1 MFEPG
6 FLQGLVP
13 NRFDQ
18 DRPEEIML
26 LEKQGRSSQQQRMQ
40 ESSISDSSGGQMRSV
55 SRSGSLPP
63 SSLPRPHRKPLVK
76 RERRL
81 GEYGRLSDGEG
92 RKTPASL
99 SRLSDSSA
107 GKTITTTTTT
117 SNLSNKSDDVTT
129 YSRLS
134 ADNTQEKSSAS
145 EKSEGVGGS
154 SEMNTGSH
162 VTTTRSQIPT
172 PRKFGEYGRLIDS
185 GRVLNTNTGSNIS
198 QSKLRLFPNARSSS
212 SRASSIDSKPDSGI
226 PSKANMSSGKYR
238 IQF

>member
-1 MFEPG
+1 
-6 FLQGLVP
+6 
-13 NRFDQ
+13 
-18 DRPEEIML
+18 
-26 LEKQGRSSQQQRMQ
+26 MQ

-63 SSLPRPHRKPLVK
+63 SSLPRPHRKAIVK

-107 GKTITTTTTT
+107 GKTITTT

-134 ADNTQEKSSAS
+134 VDNTQEKSSAS
-145 EKSEGVGGS
+145 EISEGVGGS
-154 SEMNTGSH
+154 SELNTGSH
-162 VTTTRSQIPT
+162 LTTTRSQIPT
-172 PRKFGEYGRLIDS
+172 PHKFGEYGRLIDS
-185 GRVLNTNTGSNIS
+185 GRVLNTNTGSNIN
-198 QSKLRLFPNARSSS
+198 QSKLRLFPNARSSC
-212 SRASSIDSKPDSGI
+212 RASSIDSKPDSLTH
-226 PSKANMSSGKYR
+226 SKANMSSGKYR